1 MAQCF
6 ACRAELAVHAHRC
19 SECGAHLRRAMVRS
33 DAERRRARVCH
44 LLTLPGMLVFVLS
57 FPAIGLFALVPLNL
71 IFPLVYRW
79 RNPDSRAIRTHAS
92 EALNFQVL
100 WSATVTILWLL
111 VVLATPRYDEP
122 LGTTILY
129 YVPEQSQVVELPR
142 SGHDATPRLGE
153 LETDGEEED
162 DESFWALATMAFWM
176 LSLVWVGG
184 ITLSAFLA
192 YDLGNGGNGRY
203 PLHIPI
209 FRSG

>member
-1 MAQCF
+1 MA
-6 ACRAELAVHAHRC
+6 
-19 SECGAHLRRAMVRS
+19 
-33 DAERRRARVCH
+33 
-44 LLTLPGMLVFVLS
+44 LPGMLVFVLS

-71 IFPLVYRW
+71 VLPLIYRW
-79 RNPDSRAIRTHAS
+79 RNSDSKAIRTHAS
-92 EALNFQVL
+92 EVLNFQVL

-129 YVPEQSQVVELPR
+129 YVPEQSYTVELPR
-142 SGHDATPRLGE
+142 SSHDATPRPGE
-153 LETDGEEED
+153 LETDGKEED

-176 LSLVWVGG
+176 LSLVWIGG
-184 ITLSAFLA
+184 IALSAFLA

-203 PLHIPI
+203 PLRIPV